1 MRVAVLAPI
10 AWRTPPEHYGPW
22 EQVASLLTEGLV
34 SAGVDVTLF
43 ATGDSRTGARLEWVA
58 PRGYEVDHDLDG
70 RVWEALHVSH
80 TLGRAADFD
89 LVHSHLDWLP
99 LAFAEHWP
107 VPLLTTIHGFSGP
120 GILPAYQRAGGPYVS
135 ISDAD
140 RSAQLSYV
148 ATVHHGVDP
157 DQLPFSPTGGD
168 DLVCLGRIHPDKG
181 TAEAIDIAQRAGRRL
196 LICGIVHDRSYF
208 EEQVLPRVDGERV
221 VYVGSVG
228 PRERAQVLGRSAAL
242 LHPVAFDE
250 PFGLAV
256 VESMMCGTPVVAYD
270 RGSMPEVVDEGATGF
285 VVANR
290 DDAVAA
296 VDKAAGLDRAGCRAI
311 ALKRFSA
318 QRMVHDYL
326 EVYERVL
333 SDASK

>member
-34 SAGVDVTLF
+34 RAGADVTLF
-43 ATGDSRTGARLEWVA
+43 ATGDSRTSARLEWVA
-58 PRGYEVDHDLDG
+58 PRGYEVDPDLDG

-80 TLGRAADFD
+80 ALGRAAGFD

-140 RSAQLSYV
+140 RSPQLSYV

-208 EEQVLPRVDGERV
+208 QERVLPRVDGERV

-228 PRERAQVLGRSAAL
+228 PRERAEVLGGSAAL

-256 VESMMCGTPVVAYD
+256 VESMMCGTPVVAFD
-270 RGSMPEVVDEGATGF
+270 RGAMPEVVDEGATGF
-285 VVANR
+285 VVGSA
-290 DDAVAA
+290 DEAVAA
-296 VDKAAGLDRAGCRAI
+296 VDKAARLDRGACRAI
-311 ALKRFSA
+311 ALERFSA
-318 QRMVHDYL
+318 DRMVHDYL

-333 SDASK
+333 AAASK

>member
-10 AWRTPPEHYGPW
+10 AWRTPPADYGPW

-34 SAGVDVTLF
+34 RAGVEVTLF
-43 ATGDSRTGARLEWVA
+43 ATGDSRTSARLVSVA
-58 PRGYEVDHDLDG
+58 PRGYEVDRDLDG

-80 TLGRAADFD
+80 ALGRAADFD
-89 LVHSHLDWLP
+89 LVHNHLDWLP

-140 RSAQLSYV
+140 RSPQLPYV

-157 DQLPFSPTGGD
+157 DQLPFSAAGGD

-196 LICGIVHDRSYF
+196 LICGIVHDTSYF
-208 EEQVLPRVDGERV
+208 RERVLPKVDGERV
-221 VYVGSVG
+221 VYLGSVG
-228 PRERAQVLGRSAAL
+228 PRERAEVLGRSAVL
-242 LHPVAFDE
+242 IHPVAFDE

-256 VESMMCGTPVVAYD
+256 VEAMMCGTPVVAFD
-270 RGSMPEVVDEGATGF
+270 RGAMPEVVDEGVTGY
-285 VVANR
+285 VVSDTDA
-290 DDAVAA
+290 AVAA
-296 VDKAAGLDRAGCRAI
+296 VDRAVALDRAVCHDI
-311 ALKRFSA
+311 AAKRFSA

-333 SDASK
+333 SAAST

>member
-10 AWRTPPEHYGPW
+10 AWRTPPADYGPW

-34 SAGVDVTLF
+34 SAGVEVTLF
-43 ATGDSRTGARLEWVA
+43 ATGDSRTTAALDWVA
-58 PRGYEVDHDLDG
+58 PRGYEVDRALDG

-80 TLGRAADFD
+80 ALGRAADFD
-89 LVHSHLDWLP
+89 LVHNHLDWLP

-135 ISDAD
+135 ISDDD
-140 RSAQLSYV
+140 RSPQLSYV

-157 DQLPFSPTGGD
+157 DQLPFSATGGD

-196 LICGIVHDRSYF
+196 VICGIVHDHSYF
-208 EEQVLPRVDGERV
+208 REHVLPRVDDERV
-221 VYVGSVG
+221 VYLGSVG
-228 PRERAQVLGRSAAL
+228 PRERAEVLGRSAAL

-256 VESMMCGTPVVAYD
+256 VESMMCGTPVVAFD
-270 RGSMPEVVDEGATGF
+270 RGAMREVVDEGVTGY
-285 VVANR
+285 VVA
-290 DDAVAA
+290 DTDEAVAA
-296 VDKAAGLDRAGCRAI
+296 VARAAALDRAVCHDVA
-311 ALKRFSA
+311 AKRFSA

-333 SDASK
+333 SAASS

>member
-34 SAGVDVTLF
+34 RAGADVTLF
-43 ATGDSRTGARLEWVA
+43 ATGDSRTSARLEWVA
-58 PRGYEVDHDLDG
+58 PRGYEVDPDLDG

-80 TLGRAADFD
+80 ALGRAAGFD

-140 RSAQLSYV
+140 RSPQLSYV

-208 EEQVLPRVDGERV
+208 QERVLPRVDGERV

-228 PRERAQVLGRSAAL
+228 PRERAEVLGGSAAL

-256 VESMMCGTPVVAYD
+256 VESMMCGTPVVAFD
-270 RGSMPEVVDEGATGF
+270 RGAMPEVVDEGATGF
-285 VVANR
+285 VVGSA
-290 DDAVAA
+290 DEAVAA
-296 VDKAAGLDRAGCRAI
+296 VDKAAQLDRGACRAI
-311 ALKRFSA
+311 ALERFSA
-318 QRMVHDYL
+318 DRMVHDYL

-333 SDASK
+333 AAAST